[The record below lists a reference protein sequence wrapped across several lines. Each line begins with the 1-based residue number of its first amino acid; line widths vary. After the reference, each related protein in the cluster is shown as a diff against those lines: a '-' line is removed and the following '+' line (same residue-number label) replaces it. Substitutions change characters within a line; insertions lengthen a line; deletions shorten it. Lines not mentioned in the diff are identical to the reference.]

1 MKKRWFSALL
11 MGTMILSLAACGGAD
26 SSSSKDGSVSEE
38 STESTEEPGEE
49 AEELEDVVVV
59 YSTHPEELL
68 ETIGDAFTEET
79 GVEVEYINLKGE
91 LADRVR
97 SEKDNPQADIMFG
110 GDAATYMQL
119 NGEEC
124 FDSADPAWA
133 SELSDDYKDADGKWF
148 GTIKTPVMMFYNTEH
163 MSAEE
168 APSDWSDLADDEYKD
183 KIVTRDSLSSSM
195 RSAITAL
202 IYNISQN
209 DSEDAAWDYIQK
221 LDANTKNY
229 YNSGSMMYEAVGK
242 GEAPV
247 SIAVL
252 NDIIT
257 NRDKNG
263 LPVEVIDAKS
273 GAIVLTDCIAKI
285 KNAPHPSAADA
296 FLEFAGSAGTQ
307 AMVANEFS
315 RLPALDS
322 ALPDCPEWMQTE
334 YKSMELDWVAI
345 GENQSD
351 WLEKWETDYLDAD
364 KAVASDN

>member
-1 MKKRWFSALL
+1 MKKKWLSA
-11 MGTMILSLAACGGAD
+11 ILAGVMVFSLAACGGQNEDASQGED
-26 SSSSKDGSVSEE
+26 KEE
-38 STESTEEPGEE
+38 TKQEETKQEE
-49 AEELEDVVVV
+49 TAEMEDTVVV

-68 ETIGDAFTEET
+68 EAIGTAFTEKT

-119 NGEEC
+119 NEEEC
-124 FDSADPAWA
+124 FDAAEPSWA
-133 SELSDDYKDADGKWF
+133 SELSSDYKDADGKWY
-148 GTIKTPVMMFYNTEH
+148 GTIKTPVMMFYNTEQ

-168 APSDWSDLADDEYKD
+168 APSDWSALAEEAYKD

-202 IYNISQN
+202 IYSISEN
-209 DSEDAAWDYIQK
+209 ESEDVAWEFIEK

-242 GEAPV
+242 GEAPI

-252 NDIIT
+252 NDIFT

-263 LPVEVIDAKS
+263 LPVEVIDAES

-285 KNAPHPSAADA
+285 KNAPHPNAAEA
-296 FLEFAGSAGTQ
+296 FLDFAGSKEIQ
-307 AMVANEFS
+307 AMVANDFS

-334 YKSMELDWVAI
+334 YKSMELDWTAI
-345 GENQSD
+345 GKNQSD
-351 WLEKWETDYLDAD
+351 WLEKWETDYIDAN
-364 KAVASDN
+364 KAVASE